1 MNVIAILSGCLVGFT
16 LGLVGGGGSVLAT
29 PLLLYAIVG
38 LPPHVAIGT
47 GAFAVSVNA
56 FLNFLAQIRS
66 GRIIWKVAIL
76 FAIFGSFGALIGSSL
91 GKAMNGD
98 ALIFLF
104 GLAMLGV
111 GAAMLRPI
119 EPKLDSKGEVSASA
133 TKSSLVAF
141 AVGCLA
147 GFFGI
152 GGGVLIVPGLVLAT
166 RMPML
171 NAISTSLLA
180 VGTFGLTTAVNY
192 AASGFVDWIIAAQ
205 FIGGG
210 FLGGFLGIKAG
221 VYLSRYKGALNTA
234 FAALTF
240 AVASYVLYR
249 SGSALYGPQFAPQQ
263 IAVEQAVEAL
273 PSRGAETAAGMP
285 EQPALPATEGGAPAE
300 SSGQPALPA
309 DQAASRL
316 EDKTASAESRNED
329 ASAATANQA
338 AVPRAT
344 QESGLPNGT
353 RAEVVTGESAPTPQ
367 QKAETPRLAPNVPST
382 GIEAGLLAFL
392 AEEKA
397 PTAREAWFDLD
408 RLQFDTGKTSP
419 QPASEAQLRAIAEI
433 LSAYPNARIVV
444 GGHTDMIGDAR
455 KNRTLSELRAKYV
468 LRELTRMGV
477 DASRLEARGYGADR
491 PIAPNSTAEGRTKN
505 RRISLT
511 VIRQ

>member
-1 MNVIAILSGCLVGFT
+1 MNAIAILSGGLVGFT

-76 FAIFGSFGALIGSSL
+76 FAIFGSFGAFIGSSV
-91 GKAMNGD
+91 GKVMNGD

-111 GAAMLRPI
+111 GGAMLRPI
-119 EPKLDSKGEVSASA
+119 EPKLDSMGEVSASA

-192 AASGFVDWIIAAQ
+192 AVSGFVDWIIAAQ

-221 VYLSRYKGALNTA
+221 VYLSRYKGALNKA

-249 SGSALYGPQFAPQQ
+249 SGTALYGPQFAPQHA
-263 IAVEQAVEAL
+263 AVEQAVEAL
-273 PSRGAETAAGMP
+273 PSRGAETVAG
-285 EQPALPATEGGAPAE
+285 LPAQPTLPETEGGVPAE
-300 SSGQPALPA
+300 SRKDDASTTEVDRAAQPAT
-309 DQAASRL
+309 R
-316 EDKTASAESRNED
+316 
-329 ASAATANQA
+329 
-338 AVPRAT
+338 
-344 QESGLPNGT
+344 ESGLPAGT
-353 RAEVVTGESAPTPQ
+353 RAEALTGESAPTLQ
-367 QKAETPRLAPNVPST
+367 QTAETPSLPPNVPST
-382 GIEAGLLAFL
+382 GIEARLRAFL
-392 AEEKA
+392 VDATA
-397 PTAREAWFDLD
+397 PTARETWFDLD
-408 RLQFDTGKTSP
+408 RLRFDTGKTSP

-444 GGHTDMIGDAR
+444 GGHTDGIGDVR

-491 PIAPNSTAEGRTKN
+491 PIASNSTAEGRARN
-505 RRISLT
+505 RRISLG
-511 VIRQ
+511 VVRQ